1 MLPREVARGFP
12 GGSIVKKLQNA
23 GDPGSITESG
33 RSPRGGNGN
42 PLQYSCLVNSMDK
55 GARQATQFMRCKE
68 LDMTEQVTDTHTHVA
83 MGSKRV
89 GHNLANEKQ
98 QNRGNNCTLRLM
110 QKEIK
115 EMLKQIILPN
125 KQPS

>member
-42 PLQYSCLVNSMDK
+42 PLQYSMDK
-55 GARQATQFMRCKE
+55 GARQAIQFMRCKE
-68 LDMTEQVTDTHTHVA
+68 LDTSEQVTDTHTHVA

-89 GHNLANEKQ
+89 RHNLANEKQ
-98 QNRGNNCTLRLM
+98 QKRGNNCTLRLM
-110 QKEIK
+110 KKEIK

-125 KQPS
+125 K